1 MKIKTYSL
9 LSIGIF
15 MSQSTQAKRFI
26 KGLHG
31 ALKLNPNIYAFGAD
45 EDNTISQENFN
56 SFADW
61 QTAATSQE
69 KHALSLLIAL
79 NTSLDQ
85 TSYRIYNQAYLPPKT
100 TQLKAIQ
107 NKSRNS
113 YRYFEHDYKANNFY

>member
-1 MKIKTYSL
+1 MKIKIYSL

-15 MSQSTQAKRFI
+15 MSRSTQAECVI
-26 KGLHG
+26 EGLHG
-31 ALKLNPNIYAFGAD
+31 ALKLNPNMYAFGAD

-69 KHALSLLIAL
+69 KHALSLPIAL
-79 NTSLDQ
+79 NTQLDQ
-85 TSYRIYNQAYLPPKT
+85 PSYRIYNQAYLSPET
-100 TQLKAIQ
+100 TQFKAIQ

-113 YRYFEHDYKANNFY
+113 LSLF

>member
-1 MKIKTYSL
+1 MKIKIYSL

-15 MSQSTQAKRFI
+15 MSQSTQAERFI
-26 KGLHG
+26 EGLHG
-31 ALKLNPNIYAFGAD
+31 ALRLTPTIYAFGAD
-45 EDNTISQENFN
+45 VDNIIGQENLN

-61 QTAATSQE
+61 KTAVSSQE
-69 KHALSLLIAL
+69 KHALSLPIAL

>member
-1 MKIKTYSL
+1 MKIKIYSL

-26 KGLHG
+26 EGLHG
-31 ALKLNPNIYAFGAD
+31 ALKLNPNMYAFGAD

-69 KHALSLLIAL
+69 KHALSLPIAL

-85 TSYRIYNQAYLPPKT
+85 TSYRVYDQTYLSPET
-100 TQLKAIQ
+100 TQFKAI
-107 NKSRNS
+107 
-113 YRYFEHDYKANNFY
+113 